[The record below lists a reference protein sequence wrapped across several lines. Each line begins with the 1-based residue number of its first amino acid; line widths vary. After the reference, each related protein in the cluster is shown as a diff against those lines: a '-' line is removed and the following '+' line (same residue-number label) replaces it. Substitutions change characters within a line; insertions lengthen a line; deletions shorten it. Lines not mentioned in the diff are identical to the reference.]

1 MTTTPKNNSPTDNA
15 WLDEIMLKPAHWQ
28 ADDYAKAKQAILS
41 HIDTV
46 YREAEKQGYIKGGI
60 DAINRPYRG
69 EV

>member
-1 MTTTPKNNSPTDNA
+1 MTTPTDNA

-46 YREAEKQGYIKGGI
+46 YREAYKKGYIDRGI
-60 DAINRPYRG
+60 EDIN
-69 EV
+69 EQI